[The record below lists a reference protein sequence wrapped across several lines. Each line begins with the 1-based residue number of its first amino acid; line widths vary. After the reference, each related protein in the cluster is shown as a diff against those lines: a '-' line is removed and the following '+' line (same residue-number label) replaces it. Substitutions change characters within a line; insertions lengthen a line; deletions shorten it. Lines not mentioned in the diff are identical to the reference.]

1 MRAEADPPAFVA
13 ANTLVE
19 SPRLVPELRL
29 HLASELLPIW
39 QASEAWLEESGL
51 PPPFWA
57 FAWAGGQA
65 LARYL
70 LDTPGLVAG
79 KRVLDFAA
87 GCGLQGFAAR
97 LAGAAA
103 VEASEIDPFACAAL
117 ALNARLNGLEVAVRR
132 EDLIGRDEG
141 WPVVLAGD
149 VCYERPLAERIVAWL
164 RALSGRGALVLL
176 GDPARTYMP
185 KTGLEKLA
193 RYAVPTTREI
203 EDSDLRNACVW
214 RVLPA

>member
-1 MRAEADPPAFVA
+1 MSAAGDPHAFVA
-13 ANTLVE
+13 ANTLVD
-19 SPRLVPELRL
+19 SPRLVPELKL

-39 QASEAWLEESGL
+39 QASEAWMEEAGL

-70 LDTPGLVAG
+70 LDRPEVVRGQ
-79 KRVLDFAA
+79 RVLDFAA
-87 GCGLQGFAAR
+87 GGGLQGLAAK
-97 LAGAAA
+97 LAGAER

-117 ALNARLNGLEVAVRR
+117 AMNARLNHLEIQIRA

-141 WPVVLAGD
+141 WPLVLAGD
-149 VCYERPLAERIVAWL
+149 VCYERPMAERIVAWL
-164 RALSGRGALVLL
+164 RRLVRRGALVLM
-176 GDPARTYMP
+176 GDPSRTYLP
-185 KTGLEKLA
+185 KSGLEKLE

-214 RVLPA
+214 RVLGD